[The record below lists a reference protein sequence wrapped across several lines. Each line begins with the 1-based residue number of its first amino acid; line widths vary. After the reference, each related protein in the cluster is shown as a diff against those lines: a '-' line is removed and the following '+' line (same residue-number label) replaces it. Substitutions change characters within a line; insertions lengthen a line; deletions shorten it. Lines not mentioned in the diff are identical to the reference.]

1 MKFELIYTKRAFKD
15 IQNLDQ
21 HVKLRLK
28 KSLELFSVS
37 PFDHAEKLTNHSIGS
52 YRFRVRDYRIIF
64 DVGDERIIILHVGHR
79 KEIYRKK

>member
-1 MKFELIYTKRAFKD
+1 MKFELVYTKRAFKD

-21 HVKLRLK
+21 RVKFRIK

-37 PFDHAEKLTNHSIGS
+37 PFDHAEKLTNYYIGS
-52 YRFRVRDYRIIF
+52 YRFRVGDYRVIF
-64 DVGDERIIILHVGHR
+64 DVIDEKIIILHVGHR